1 MDILF
6 LPFFVLIDYSAIA
19 QLPFYSESTLLYRL
33 ASYNAILFWQKG
45 GNIMAIKSANVTAR
59 EEPEIKDK
67 VAIRLQRVRNV
78 TRKIG
83 LSFGISAL
91 PISFCDIR
99 YRSAI
104 KCEYF
109 LQKASIE
116 E

>member
-1 MDILF
+1 MKGGNGTLDILF

-67 VAIRLQRVRNV
+67 VAIRLLRASEMAQEKTVSVSAFPHCRY
-78 TRKIG
+78 
-83 LSFGISAL
+83 LSVIS
-91 PISFCDIR
+91 DID
-99 YRSAI
+99 
-104 KCEYF
+104 
-109 LQKASIE
+109 LQ
-116 E
+116 